1 MILTA
6 IMITPTALPKGRGS
20 IARPIPARMIMITA
34 TVMGMG
40 MAMAMT
46 TTTAMPAIR
55 MSIMPT

>member
-20 IARPIPARMIMITA
+20 IARPIPARMIMITVMA
-34 TVMGMG
+34 MGMG
-40 MAMAMT
+40 MT